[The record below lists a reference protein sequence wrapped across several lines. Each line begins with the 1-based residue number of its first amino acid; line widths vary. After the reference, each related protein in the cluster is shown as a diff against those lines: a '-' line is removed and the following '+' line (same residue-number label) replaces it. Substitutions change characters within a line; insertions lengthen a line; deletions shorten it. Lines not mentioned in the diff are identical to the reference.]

1 MPTFRSVVSV
11 LLRALGDVSLTL
23 KAGPGGGRLR
33 RPSPRRQRH
42 DGTGE
47 PASSSKPRDH
57 EARRIWPHQPS
68 GTAGAVVVV
77 AIRRRKVHR
86 MRRWT
91 LVAGLTAALLIYSGE
106 ALADAQPAKAT
117 STATPPTSETATGL
131 PQARTDLDRG
141 DGHNVVYR
149 GGACYRFLKD
159 RLPPG
164 NTDQM
169 SQCPPA
175 PKGTPRACL
184 LAARPLPPGSPARS
198 SPCPPPGGWQCPAV
212 PASQG
217 IMDGVYACPQRVSPA
232 APERPWPRW
241 DRRQGSP

>member
-106 ALADAQPAKAT
+106 ALADAQPARQPAQRRHQHQRQRPACRRRGRT
-117 STATPPTSETATGL
+117 WIEATATTLSTE
-131 PQARTDLDRG
+131 
-141 DGHNVVYR
+141 
-149 GGACYRFLKD
+149 
-159 RLPPG
+159 
-164 NTDQM
+164 
-169 SQCPPA
+169 
-175 PKGTPRACL
+175 
-184 LAARPLPPGSPARS
+184 
-198 SPCPPPGGWQCPAV
+198 AV
-212 PASQG
+212 PAT
-217 IMDGVYACPQRVSPA
+217 
-232 APERPWPRW
+232 
-241 DRRQGSP
+241 GS